1 MDVGIVGPGRA
12 GTLLAT
18 ACARAGMRVVG
29 VAGGAHQART
39 RLAGLV
45 AGVRVHDE
53 AAALAERARL
63 LVLAVPDDA
72 IAATADALAVADAI
86 GTEHRVVHLS
96 GAQGLA
102 PLRRAALTG
111 ARVAACHPAMT
122 IPTGSHDPDTLV
134 GVAWGVTA
142 SPDDRGWA
150 HALVTDLGGDPHDV
164 DEGRRALYHAGLTL
178 GSNAAAAA
186 VAAARQLLLAARIER
201 PEVFL
206 APLVEASVANVFAR
220 GAPALTGPVVRG
232 DLGTLARHLEAVDA
246 DLPSVADA
254 YRHLATAVLAL
265 ARPSLP
271 PDTAAA
277 IEALLAARQD
287 GPAAVRPDTPPTTG
301 SGPSPAA
308 GERRE

>member
-1 MDVGIVGPGRA
+1 
-12 GTLLAT
+12 
-18 ACARAGMRVVG
+18 
-29 VAGGAHQART
+29 
-39 RLAGLV
+39 
-45 AGVRVHDE
+45 
-53 AAALAERARL
+53 
-63 LVLAVPDDA
+63 
-72 IAATADALAVADAI
+72 
-86 GTEHRVVHLS
+86 
-96 GAQGLA
+96 
-102 PLRRAALTG
+102 
-111 ARVAACHPAMT
+111 MT

-201 PEVFL
+201 PEAFL
-206 APLVEASVANVFAR
+206 APLVEASVANVLAR

-271 PDTAAA
+271 PDTACGDRGVARRAA
-277 IEALLAARQD
+277 GRARSRATRHPANNRQRPVARSRGATGVSIRRETTIAGLRAAVAAARANGARIGLVPTMGALHGAPRAGAARVGARRRGGRERVRQPHPVRPGRRPRRLPTRPRRRRRVLAAL
-287 GPAAVRPDTPPTTG
+287 GEAAPALVFA
-301 SGPSPAA
+301 
-308 GERRE
+308 RRSKRCTRRRRSRVCTSAT